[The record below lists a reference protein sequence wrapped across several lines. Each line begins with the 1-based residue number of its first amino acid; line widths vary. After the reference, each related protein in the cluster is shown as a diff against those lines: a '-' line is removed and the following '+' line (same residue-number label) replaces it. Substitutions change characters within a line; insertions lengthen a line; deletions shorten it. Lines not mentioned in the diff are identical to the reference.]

1 MHVIDAKVQNLCLDT
16 IMNNNCKFNTFNQ
29 TYVHDWTWHNMS
41 LRAACIDVRA
51 ALHWQFPLQISSLEK
66 PFPITKD
73 NYIHLNDV
81 IGKAMNRGNWNYRKI
96 HNIRKS
102 IVVITLKFEQCT
114 VLVTCLE
121 DADRITN
128 IADPDLTAP
137 QVWFKE
143 QSDPCF
149 QFAQT

>member
-1 MHVIDAKVQNLCLDT
+1 
-16 IMNNNCKFNTFNQ
+16 
-29 TYVHDWTWHNMS
+29 
-41 LRAACIDVRA
+41 
-51 ALHWQFPLQISSLEK
+51 
-66 PFPITKD
+66 
-73 NYIHLNDV
+73 
-81 IGKAMNRGNWNYRKI
+81 MNRGNWNYRKI

-137 QVWFKE
+137 QV
-143 QSDPCF
+143 
-149 QFAQT
+149 